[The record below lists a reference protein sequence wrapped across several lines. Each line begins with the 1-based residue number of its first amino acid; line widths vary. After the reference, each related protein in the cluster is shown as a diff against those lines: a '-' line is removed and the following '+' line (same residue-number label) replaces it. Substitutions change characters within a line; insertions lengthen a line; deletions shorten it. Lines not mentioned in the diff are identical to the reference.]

1 MTSAEAAGRVAR
13 VRLAAID
20 LGSNSVHMVIAE
32 VSADGRIQV
41 VDRVKEMV
49 RLGRR
54 AFTTG
59 SLTSE
64 TTELAA
70 RAVTTFGRLARA
82 RRVQR
87 LRAVATSAVREAR
100 NGEAF
105 VRRLRRETGLP
116 IEIISGLDEAR
127 LIFRA
132 VRHAMA
138 LDREPALLV
147 DVGGGSVELTLV
159 EDGRPLWMRSVP
171 LGVARLTERFLPKDP
186 PNGRQVRAL
195 ERHVTKTIG
204 DLLDRARRRGVTRVV
219 GTSGTINTLVTMAL
233 AARGEDTG
241 RLHGASVTSDEVRA
255 LRRRLLAVDA
265 HARAELR
272 GMDPKRVDLMPA
284 AAVLLDVVLR
294 RTRIDGLTVCG
305 WALREGV
312 LLELAR
318 VDGPGVGTRVGRRRS
333 VVALARRYAADN
345 AHGRQVAEL
354 AGMLFDGF
362 APALGL
368 PPAARELLEYAALLH
383 DIGHAVDHDRH
394 QRHSYYL
401 IKHSELLGF
410 EPAEIEVIALVARS
424 HRKQVPKPSA
434 PELQAIRGSKRKL
447 VRGLGAL
454 LRVADALDRTHFG
467 VVKCIHVT
475 KASGRVVLDVDA
487 GGENAELELWA
498 AERRIDFLSRLLDRP
513 VVVRAVVPPRR
524 MARRRAS

>member
-1 MTSAEAAGRVAR
+1 
-13 VRLAAID
+13 
-20 LGSNSVHMVIAE
+20 MVIAE

-59 SLTSE
+59 ALTSE

-82 RRVQR
+82 RHVQR

-100 NGEAF
+100 NGDTF

-116 IEIISGLDEAR
+116 IEVISGMDEAR

-132 VRHAMA
+132 VRHAIG
-138 LDREPALLV
+138 LVGPPTLLV

-159 EDGRPLWMRSVP
+159 EDGQPLWMRSVP

-195 ERHVTKTIG
+195 ERHVTRTVG
-204 DLLDRARRRGVTRVV
+204 DLLDRARRRDAVRVV

-241 RLHGASVTSDEVRA
+241 RLHGASVASEDVRA
-255 LRRRLLAVDA
+255 LRRRMLAVDA
-265 HARAELR
+265 HARAELP

-284 AAVLLDVVLR
+284 AAVLLDVILT
-294 RTRIDGLTVCG
+294 RTRIPRMTVCG

-312 LLELAR
+312 LLDLAN
-318 VDGPGVGTRVGRRRS
+318 VNGTAAATRLGRRRS

-345 AHGRQVAEL
+345 AHGRKVAEI
-354 AGMLFDGF
+354 AGALFDQL

-368 PPAARELLEYAALLH
+368 PAASRELLEYAALLH
-383 DIGHAVDHDRH
+383 DVGHAVDHDRH
-394 QRHSYYL
+394 QRHTYYL
-401 IKHSELLGF
+401 IKNSELLGF
-410 EPAEIEVIALVARS
+410 QPEEIEVVALVARS
-424 HRKQVPKPSA
+424 HRKQVPKLSA
-434 PELQAIRGSKRKL
+434 PELESLPGSKRKL
-447 VRGLGAL
+447 VRSLAAL

-467 VVKCIHVT
+467 VVKNVRVT
-475 KASGRVVLDVDA
+475 KASGRLVLEVDA
-487 GGENAELELWA
+487 GSENAELELWA
-498 AERRIDFLSRLLDRP
+498 AERRIDLLSRLLDRS
-513 VVVRAVVPPRR
+513 VGLRALAGPRAT
-524 MARRRAS
+524 ARRRA